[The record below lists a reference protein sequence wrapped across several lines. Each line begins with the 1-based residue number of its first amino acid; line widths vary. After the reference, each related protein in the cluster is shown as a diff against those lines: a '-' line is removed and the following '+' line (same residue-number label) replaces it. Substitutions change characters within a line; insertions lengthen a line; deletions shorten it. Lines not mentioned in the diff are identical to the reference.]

1 MMKAKK
7 SAGNERWPD
16 ASGSEEEDENDI
28 TQPIRI
34 VCSRQPHSGQ
44 PRNPRARW
52 LKQREESGTRR
63 TPDWT
68 EIGGKPR
75 RRQIP
80 SLRHLPL

>member
-7 SAGNERWPD
+7 SAGNERRAD
-16 ASGSEEEDENDI
+16 ASGSDENDI

-34 VCSRQPHSGQ
+34 VCSPEPHPGQ

-75 RRQIP
+75 RRQTP
-80 SLRHLPL
+80 SLRLLPL

>member
-7 SAGNERWPD
+7 SVRNERRAD
-16 ASGSEEEDENDI
+16 ASGSDENDI
-28 TQPIRI
+28 TQPLRI
-34 VCSRQPHSGQ
+34 VCSREPHPGQ

-52 LKQREESGTRR
+52 LKQREESGTRH

-80 SLRHLPL
+80 SLRHLPM

>member
-7 SAGNERWPD
+7 SAGNKRWAL
-16 ASGSEEEDENDI
+16 ASGSDENDI

-34 VCSRQPHSGQ
+34 VCSRQPHPGQ

-52 LKQREESGTRR
+52 FKQREESGTRH

-68 EIGGKPR
+68 EIGGKQR
-75 RRQIP
+75 RRLIP
-80 SLRHLPL
+80 SLPHFPL